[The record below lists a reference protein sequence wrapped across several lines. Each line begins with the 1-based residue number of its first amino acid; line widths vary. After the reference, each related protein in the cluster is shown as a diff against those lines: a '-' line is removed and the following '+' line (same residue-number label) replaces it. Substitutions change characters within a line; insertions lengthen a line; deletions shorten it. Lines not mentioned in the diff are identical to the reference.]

1 MLMLNV
7 MRRGVGVILC
17 AALAVSGCATT
28 RVVQVS
34 PAPSGDRL
42 ADRAVMAEYVQKLPT
57 GATIKVERT
66 HRRTMRGVLMKAT
79 DQAVFVQ
86 PRTRLPEPAL
96 EIPLDDVLSVTLETS
111 HGNSIGR
118 SIAAGAAAG
127 AGVVLSMLLISLALW
142 SD

>member
-1 MLMLNV
+1 MEM
-7 MRRGVGVILC
+7 MKRGVGLILC
-17 AALAVSGCATT
+17 AALTASGCATT

-34 PAPSGDRL
+34 PPPSGDRL
-42 ADRAVMAEYVQKLPT
+42 ADRAVMGEYVQKLPT
-57 GATIKVERT
+57 GATIKIERA

-79 DQAVFVQ
+79 DHAVFVQ
-86 PRTRLPEPAL
+86 PRTRLPEPAV
-96 EIPLDDVLSVTLETS
+96 EVPLDDVLSVTLETS

-127 AGVVLSMLLISLALW
+127 AGVVVAMILISLALW

>member
-1 MLMLNV
+1 MLN
-7 MRRGVGVILC
+7 MIKRGVGVILC
-17 AALAVSGCATT
+17 ATLAVSGCATT

-42 ADRAVMAEYVQKLPT
+42 ADRAVMTEYVQKLPT
-57 GATIKVERT
+57 GATIKIERA

-79 DQAVFVQ
+79 DHAIFVQ
-86 PRTRLPEPAL
+86 PRTRLPEPAI

-127 AGVVLSMLLISLALW
+127 AGVVLTMILISFALW